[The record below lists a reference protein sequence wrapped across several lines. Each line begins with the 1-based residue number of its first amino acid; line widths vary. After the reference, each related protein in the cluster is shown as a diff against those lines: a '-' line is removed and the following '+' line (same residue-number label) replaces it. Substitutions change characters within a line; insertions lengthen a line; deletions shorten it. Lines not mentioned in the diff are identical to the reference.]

1 MSKSI
6 VFDKSKDFAVR
17 IMRMSRYLREGQKE
31 WVISQQIGRS
41 GTSIGA
47 NISEALHSISYKEYV
62 AKMYLSLKECRETLY
77 WLELLANTGYIT
89 AQQYD
94 SMHADCY
101 ELFKML
107 SAITLTA
114 KNDLKTTHNSSL
126 RPTAATNSTLR
137 A

>member
-1 MSKSI
+1 MTKSI

-17 IMRMSRYLREGQKE
+17 IMRMSRYLREDRKE
-31 WVISQQIGRS
+31 WVLSQQIGRS

-94 SMHADCY
+94 SMHADCH

-107 SAITLTA
+107 SAITHTA
-114 KNDLKTTHNSSL
+114 KKRLKDNS
-126 RPTAATNSTLR
+126 
-137 A
+137 